1 MTGNNLNIEENLVA
15 SLKHRENDAFKH
27 LYMHYRGALYNLI
40 LQYIKDPEIANDVL
54 QDVII
59 TIWKQIDKYDASKGK
74 LFTWMVKLTRNA
86 AINKLRSK
94 VFKSEAKNERLE
106 IYVDTID
113 EKNPGTNTINQI
125 GLRQQVN
132 NLRKEYTDVIELSY
146 FNGFTHEEIAKV
158 LNIPLGTVKTRLR
171 NALVELRKQF
181 V

>member
-15 SLKHRENDAFKH
+15 SLKRQENDAFKH

-54 QDVII
+54 QDVVI

-94 VFKSEAKNERLE
+94 VFKSEAKNENLE

-113 EKNPGTNTINQI
+113 EKN
-125 GLRQQVN
+125 QVN

-146 FNGFTHEEIAKV
+146 YNGFTHEEIAKV